1 MVDERYI
8 LNALLDSY
16 EKSSWYVKGFSKQ
29 RVQLLCIGERGD
41 KNIKSSLESLE
52 GEEIFW
58 KALKRLEEKDF
69 ITWIS
74 EKHQPDVVERIFLK
88 HPEDTGPVYNFLGR
102 TDPKVKAE
110 ELSDLLGQFQ
120 CSSHELG
127 DALKSYRE
135 NLAERK
141 KITHPFSGDIKKD
154 VEILVASDA
163 VASLE
168 RDESERLFSSRL
180 FGDSKRFERDLKESV
195 TALLSHAFPSLPKD
209 EVLRCLGLVRYPEV
223 ISYSGPMTTDF
234 TDSSLVPG
242 SSYIDSDAVNR
253 LTKAYTTA
261 KTVLTIEN
269 KASYYDE
276 VMKRKED
283 MLVIYTGGYPSP
295 ALLRLLRMLYR
306 PGLAFLHW
314 GDIDEGGFRI
324 FRALQDVLPSLT
336 PFRMDCDTLL
346 SNLTRCSS
354 LESKGNDYRKRLE
367 GLLSDERY
375 AVFFPVISLMLE
387 KGIWL
392 EQEALSI

>member
-16 EKSSWYVKGFSKQ
+16 EKSSWYEKGYSKQ
-29 RVQLLCIGERGD
+29 RVRLLCIGEKGD
-41 KNIKSSLESLE
+41 KDIKSSLESLE

-58 KALKRLEEKDF
+58 KALRRLEEKDL
-69 ITWIS
+69 IS
-74 EKHQPDVVERIFLK
+74 WSFEKHQPDVVEKIFLK
-88 HPEDTGPVYNFLGR
+88 HPENTGPIYSFLGR
-102 TDPKVKAE
+102 PDPKVKAE
-110 ELSDLLGQFQ
+110 ELSELLGQFQ
-120 CSSHELG
+120 CSSRELG
-127 DALKSYRE
+127 EALENYRN

-141 KITHPFSGDIKKD
+141 KITHPFSEDIKKD
-154 VEILVASDA
+154 MEILAASDA

-168 RDESERLFSSRL
+168 REESERLFSSRL

-195 TALLSHAFPSLPKD
+195 TALLHLAFPSLPK
-209 EVLRCLGLVRYPEV
+209 EEILRCMGLVRYPEV

-253 LTKAYTTA
+253 LTEVYTTA

-283 MLVIYTGGYPSP
+283 MLIIYTGGYPSP
-295 ALLRLLRMLYR
+295 ALLRLLKMLER

-324 FRALQDVLPSLT
+324 FRTLQDVLPGLT
-336 PFRMDCDTLL
+336 PFRMDRDTLL
-346 SNLTRCSS
+346 SNIGRCSS
-354 LESKGNDYRKRLE
+354 LDSKGNDYRKRLE

-375 AVFFPVISLMLE
+375 EVFSPVISLMLE

-392 EQEALSI
+392 EQEILGI